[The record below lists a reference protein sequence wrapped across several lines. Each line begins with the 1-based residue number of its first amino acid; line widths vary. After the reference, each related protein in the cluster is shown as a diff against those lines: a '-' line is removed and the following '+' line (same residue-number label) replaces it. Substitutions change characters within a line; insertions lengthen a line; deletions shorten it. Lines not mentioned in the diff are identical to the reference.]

1 METIIK
7 IKTSD
12 LTPDFLNKIKTLFK
26 NEEALEIAITP
37 VSDFG
42 LTKKETSEEYKERV
56 NDAIGNLEGKKD
68 IIGFS
73 SVEFESLTID
83 LLSAK

>member
-1 METIIK
+1 METIIR

-26 NEEALEIAITP
+26 NEDALEIAITP

-42 LTKKETSEEYKERV
+42 LTKKETPEEYKKRV
-56 NDAIGNLEGKKD
+56 NDAIGNLDRDKD
-68 IIGFS
+68 TIGFS
-73 SVEFESLTID
+73 SSEFDSLTLD
-83 LLSAK
+83 LLSSK

>member
-1 METIIK
+1 METIIR

-26 NEEALEIAITP
+26 NEDALEIAITP

-42 LTKKETSEEYKERV
+42 LTQKESLEEYKKRV
-56 NDAIGNLEGKKD
+56 NDAIGNLEGEKD
-68 IIGFS
+68 TIGFS
-73 SVEFESLTID
+73 PDEFESLTID

>member
-12 LTPDFLNKIKTLFK
+12 LTPDFLNNIKTLFK
-26 NEEALEIAITP
+26 NEEALEISITP

-42 LTKKETSEEYKERV
+42 LTKKETREDYKKRV

-68 IIGFS
+68 TIGFS
-73 SVEFESLTID
+73 SGEFESLTID
-83 LLSAK
+83 LLSSK